1 MGSSE
6 RNQLLIL
13 TLILGLCLA
22 SWSSNWFLVSG
33 KGVYTEGPE
42 REPTIVI
49 EYQIDSSSETV
60 TVSLDN
66 ATPLLTYWSQREN
79 IVGDENAAQNTAE
92 PTEVE
97 NDVKPCGNSCLD
109 KVRSYTALA
118 MMSTLT
124 LCAIGFSKNWRGW
137 STVTYAAWLTVILLL
152 LFAVPLAAAA
162 DFGMSDSDSSTGGFD
177 SNTQD
182 SVSVDQFAHFHSEEN
197 SRLSLSGFLFE
208 YESSGYDLGL
218 LEEEDRQAVI
228 EEAPR
233 EGEPGY
239 ESLIEF
245 HGELSIG
252 PDSALW
258 WWLLVA
264 PSLFVTYRGS
274 DQFLE
279 EE

>member
-92 PTEVE
+92 PTEAE

-118 MMSTLT
+118 MTVSYTHLT
-124 LCAIGFSKNWRGW
+124 LPTKRI
-137 STVTYAAWLTVILLL
+137 V
-152 LFAVPLAAAA
+152 
-162 DFGMSDSDSSTGGFD
+162 
-177 SNTQD
+177 
-182 SVSVDQFAHFHSEEN
+182 
-197 SRLSLSGFLFE
+197 
-208 YESSGYDLGL
+208 
-218 LEEEDRQAVI
+218 
-228 EEAPR
+228 
-233 EGEPGY
+233 
-239 ESLIEF
+239 
-245 HGELSIG
+245 
-252 PDSALW
+252 
-258 WWLLVA
+258 
-264 PSLFVTYRGS
+264 
-274 DQFLE
+274 
-279 EE
+279 